1 MHSVIVACR
10 ARTDC
15 HQSCG
20 VCGDTKRNHY
30 IVVLVFAYWILD
42 RIQQLGVKGGKKM
55 ASFAFPKEPVRAW
68 ACPACGRI
76 VNRPLYKTA
85 SGMSDRVL
93 SSCVCGQEIAWY

>member
-1 MHSVIVACR
+1 
-10 ARTDC
+10 
-15 HQSCG
+15 
-20 VCGDTKRNHY
+20 
-30 IVVLVFAYWILD
+30 
-42 RIQQLGVKGGKKM
+42 M